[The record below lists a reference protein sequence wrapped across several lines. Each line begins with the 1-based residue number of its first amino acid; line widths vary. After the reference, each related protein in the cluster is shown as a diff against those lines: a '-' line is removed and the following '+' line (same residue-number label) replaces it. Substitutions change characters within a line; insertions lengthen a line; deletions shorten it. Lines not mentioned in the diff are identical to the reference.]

1 MNGRK
6 KWQAN
11 NEIPQSLKQD
21 SEEEY
26 YSDSFES
33 YSSENSKANI
43 MAEILKKLTQVPMHQ
58 MDRVIEYVASISEY
72 KKIR

>member
-43 MAEILKKLTQVPMHQ
+43 MAEILEKLTQVPMHQ

>member
-1 MNGRK
+1 MNVRK
-6 KWQAN
+6 KWATN

-43 MAEILKKLTQVPMHQ
+43 MAEIIEKLGQVPMHEI
-58 MDRVIEYVASISEY
+58 DKVLEYVTSMAEY
-72 KKIR
+72 KKGK